1 MPGLRVLAVLVV
13 LQLGSG
19 PAPAGAE
26 IYRWTDA
33 DGRLHFTEDLSRVP
47 AHQRGAAQTDAASD
61 RAPSRVQTYESP
73 PAAQARGRAPVRAE
87 RRAGRVHRIPVERA
101 GNAMVVPVRI
111 NDRTVAP
118 FLLDTGASYV
128 LVPRR
133 VADEAGLT
141 TGPDTRTMQF
151 QTANGVVEQP
161 IVTLDS
167 VELGSARVEQVPAT
181 ISDGIEIGLL
191 GLSFFNHFT
200 YQIDAAA
207 GLVTLHEN
215 DLEKD
220 GHVRGGRSP
229 SQWLG
234 EFESLRTQIA
244 ELENQRER
252 TPSSRSRR
260 FERLDA
266 QEAALE
272 RQLDALEAEADQARV
287 PQAWRR

>member
-13 LQLGSG
+13 LLLGSG

-47 AHQRGAAQTDAASD
+47 AHQRGAAQTEAA
-61 RAPSRVQTYESP
+61 RAPAPSRVQTYASP
-73 PAAQARGRAPVRAE
+73 PAAQARGRAPLRPE
-87 RRAGRVHRIPVERA
+87 RGAGRVHRIPVERA

-141 TGPDTRTMQF
+141 TGPDTRKMQF

-191 GLSFFNHFT
+191 GLSFFNRFT

-220 GHVRGGRSP
+220 GHVLGGRSP